1 MARLR
6 NIMPT
11 SYPGI
16 WSNDAKD
23 TDGQPGKWVED
34 MEYYQMW
41 DDGWKYYTM
50 MQWQYD
56 REYHMV
62 WSLKNKLFGP
72 KDSKEKRYI
81 HLYANVGVVD
91 EDVQIIETKVM
102 GKTDNL
108 PVWDEYGYPKN
119 AIAHRISNHDWMF
132 NSQYGD
138 RYYLGDK
145 NDNMGDVKWDLL
157 YIAIWECWETMDNI
171 EQI

>member
-62 WSLKNKLFGP
+62 WSLKINYSVLKILKR
-72 KDSKEKRYI
+72 KDTYI
-81 HLYANVGVVD
+81 SMLM
-91 EDVQIIETKVM
+91 Q
-102 GKTDNL
+102 
-108 PVWDEYGYPKN
+108 VW
-119 AIAHRISNHDWMF
+119 WMKMF
-132 NSQYGD
+132 
-138 RYYLGDK
+138 K
-145 NDNMGDVKWDLL
+145 
-157 YIAIWECWETMDNI
+157 
-171 EQI
+171 